1 MSYAGVWIRFVAA
14 VADGIAFFLVGFFV
28 GMLSALSSGTA
39 DNQYSAEGG
48 FGGTRLLL
56 WVVVGLLYNVLLE
69 TTTGGTLGKHLTG
82 LRVVDESGDRI
93 TVVQSLLRNV
103 LRIVD
108 GFFFCLVGAVS
119 IWSSPKRQR
128 VGDRVASTFVVRADS
143 LARRTPTPGSPGTLP
158 TRPAAA
164 RATEA
169 SANATIWE
177 EFRN

>member
-39 DNQYSAEGG
+39 ENPYPAEGSL
-48 FGGTRLLL
+48 GGTRLLL

-82 LRVVDESGDRI
+82 LRVVDENGGRI

-128 VGDRVASTFVVRADS
+128 VGDRVASTFVVRASS
-143 LARRTPTPGSPGTLP
+143 LSHRTPTAGPSAGLP
-158 TRPAAA
+158 TRPAPT
-164 RATEA
+164 RATQA
-169 SANATIWE
+169 SANATVWE
-177 EFRN
+177 EFRS